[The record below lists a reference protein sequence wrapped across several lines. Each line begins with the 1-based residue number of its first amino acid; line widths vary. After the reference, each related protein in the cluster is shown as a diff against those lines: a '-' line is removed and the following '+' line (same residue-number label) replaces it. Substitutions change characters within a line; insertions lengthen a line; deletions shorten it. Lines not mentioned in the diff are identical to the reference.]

1 MQRVRIVDII
11 HREEEKKKK
20 KKEKKMA
27 DTIEEITKELKNRG
41 YTLIPRLAGNDA
53 RLKAENLRWRVT
65 SDHIDWDWDF
75 KTLEEVVG
83 FIGKEKEIFRQVYR
97 RLTK

>member
-1 MQRVRIVDII
+1 
-11 HREEEKKKK
+11 
-20 KKEKKMA
+20 MA

-83 FIGKEKEIFRQVYR
+83 FIGKGKEIFRQVYR